1 MFFAGRLYL
10 SAQIFSLAGVPVT
23 MPASRHSL
31 VVWSAGA
38 IWFVLRLPKPRRAK
52 PSFRV
57 DSCAAAEGARF
68 NMGAAIAAAP
78 QRSDRLM
85 NCRRDCPVW
94 SRFAFLM
101 KVITLLFSRSKNFA
115 HG

>member
-10 SAQIFSLAGVPVT
+10 SAQSFSLAGVPVM
-23 MPASRHSL
+23 MPAKRQSL
-31 VVWSAGA
+31 VVWRAGA

-57 DSCAAAEGARF
+57 DSCAEAEVAARF

-78 QRSDRLM
+78 KRSDRLM
-85 NCRRDCPVW
+85 NCRRDCPGW
-94 SRFAFLM
+94 PKFAFFV

-115 HG
+115 